1 MMSKYK
7 NLVTI
12 LLLLFNVSLLAQEE
26 KVLIDSS
33 LKPLV
38 KEYINEGRVRGFDS
52 APIIFKNVD
61 TIMLDSTLKYPM
73 LGYYDMEFKSIH
85 IARFTLIDRVIV
97 KSVLYHELTH
107 SVLKGYGHVC
117 YKCRSLMS
125 EKSPDSFSKY
135 AIKEVWDETLDELF
149 IIIQLILEKD
159 EEKRTQNNIQR

>member
-7 NLVTI
+7 FLVAI
-12 LLLLFNVSLLAQEE
+12 LIFVNISVLGQEE
-26 KVLIDSS
+26 SILIEPI
-33 LKPLV
+33 LENLV

-73 LGYYDMEFKSIH
+73 LGYYDMKFKSIH

-97 KSVLYHELTH
+97 KAVLYHELTH

-149 IIIQLILEKD
+149 IIIELILEKD